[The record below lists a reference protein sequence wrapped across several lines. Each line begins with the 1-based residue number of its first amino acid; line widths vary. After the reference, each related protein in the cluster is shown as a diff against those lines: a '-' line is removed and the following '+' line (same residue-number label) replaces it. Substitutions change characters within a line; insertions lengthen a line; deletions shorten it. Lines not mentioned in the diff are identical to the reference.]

1 MDYSIKKVVEEID
14 VLCLTREEYDK
25 VNNFYKQV
33 ISHRF
38 PRLAEHNQIYD
49 VQRLIMSDGLSR
61 IEVLITVDGKATFKD
76 PGFNRPIPDD
86 LQYKNQ

>member
-14 VLCLTREEYDK
+14 ILCLTKDEYDRI
-25 VNNFYKQV
+25 NNFYRQV
-33 ISHRF
+33 IGHRF
-38 PRLAEHNQIYD
+38 PRLKEHGQIYD

-86 LQYKNQ
+86 IHPQHQ